1 MALGVVDI
9 IIIFAYLAMTLFLG
23 FWISKR
29 ASGDMRSYFLGNNS
43 MKWYWLGFSNSS
55 GMFDI
60 NGVAWRVAI
69 LIVYGIQSVWIPW
82 IWPVWNQVIVMVF
95 MAVWI
100 RRSGVMTGAEW
111 IQFRFGSGTGARLS
125 HLVVVLF
132 AVLTVIA
139 SIAYFFV
146 GIGPFAASLLPW
158 NLSFSIGSISVSN
171 EHAYSLLMCFLTT
184 LYTIK
189 GGIYSVVATE
199 VMQFL
204 IMIIS
209 CVLIFAFAYNTID
222 IDHIYSILPDSWF
235 QFWPER
241 TLSLDW
247 SKTLPFADVKIDQD
261 GFRLFQAIVFMMI
274 GKGIFASLAGPV
286 PGFDMQRILSAESP
300 RDAARMSGFTLLVLF
315 IPLYLMVGG
324 LTLIA
329 FHYML
334 PLLQQQQAPDFEKIV
349 SMVVSTYLPTGV
361 KGIVI
366 AGLLAAFMSTFSAF
380 VNVAP
385 AYLVNDLYKKYLRPS
400 APSVHYIGLSYVVS
414 IVIVAVGLF
423 VGFFIQSLNSIVL
436 WITAALYGGYCS
448 ANVLKWIWWRFNGEG
463 YFAGMLSGMMGAI
476 VIPPFLDWLVSA
488 YSPQWSSVINSSA
501 QPLFAFFLILIV
513 SLATSVI
520 TCLLTPPVGEHEL
533 LEFYSKTRPWGFWQ
547 RPKMQYQQT
556 ATAAIIGV
564 HPWRDLF
571 NVLIGITWQMAMVV
585 LPLFFIFRKWQETI
599 VCLAVWLITSY
610 ALKVNWYDRL
620 KAEVT

>member
-1 MALGVVDI
+1 MALSVLDITIVVT
-9 IIIFAYLAMTLFLG
+9 YLATTLFLG
-23 FWISKR
+23 FWISKK
-29 ASGDMRSYFLGNNS
+29 ASGDMRSYFLGSNT

-69 LIVYGIQSVWIPW
+69 LVIYGIQSVWIPW

-95 MAVWI
+95 MAIWI

-111 IQFRFGSGTGARLS
+111 IQFRFGNGLGAKLS
-125 HLVVVLF
+125 HSVVVIF

-158 NLSFSIGSISVSN
+158 NMSFSIGPFAISS
-171 EHAYSLLMCFLTT
+171 EHAYSLLICFLTT

-204 IMIIS
+204 IMIVG
-209 CVLIFAFAYNTID
+209 CVLIFAFAYTTVD
-222 IDHIYSILPDSWF
+222 IAQVYDILPNNWF
-235 QFWPER
+235 HFWPER
-241 TLSLDW
+241 RLSLDW

-334 PLLQQQQAPDFEKIV
+334 PLLQQQQTPDFERIV
-349 SMVVSTYLPTGV
+349 SVVVSTYLPAGI

-400 APSVHYIGLSYVVS
+400 APSVHYIRLSYIVS

-436 WITAALYGGYCS
+436 WITAALYGGYS
-448 ANVLKWIWWRFNGEG
+448 AANVLKWIWWRFNGEG
-463 YFAGMLSGMMGAI
+463 YFAGMLSGMVGAI
-476 VIPPFLDWLVSA
+476 FIPPFLDWVVSS
-488 YSPQWSSVINSSA
+488 YFPQWSSFIETSA
-501 QPLFAFFLILIV
+501 QPLFAFFLILIF
-513 SLATSVI
+513 SLATSII
-520 TCLLTPPVGEHEL
+520 TCLLTPPVAEDAL
-533 LEFYSKTRPWGFWQ
+533 LNFYSKTQPWGFWL
-547 RPKMQYQQT
+547 RLRLLYKKT
-556 ATAAIIGV
+556 FTAAHLSV
-564 HPWRDLF
+564 HPWRDF
-571 NVLIGITWQMAMVV
+571 SNVIIGITWQMAMVA
-585 LPLFFIFRKWQETI
+585 LPLFFVFRKWQEAGACF
-599 VCLAVWLITSY
+599 VVWLVASYVLKIT
-610 ALKVNWYDRL
+610 WYDKL
-620 KAEVT
+620 KDEM